1 MAPKC
6 FQNWFQMVSKCLKNG
21 KRKRKRK
28 RKSRFQFS
36 SSVQEVQ
43 SWSEKGSKFNLTV
56 DWSEK
61 GFKIQF
67 NSGQCLEFLLNSPSR
82 FFWRFLFYVF
92 STASCSC
99 VHACSAMSFFHDV
112 HRDSLHVSF
121 SMRSFMSSLP
131 GCVIHAAWSMISSA
145 YCIVLSVRFHD
156 FFSWLHVALVRVHT
170 PWFRLRHAYSMILTH
185 DFSCASH
192 QCSTATHQCLC
203 MPTISYHLSD
213 FRGSCTTSHTLAGR

>member
-156 FFSWLHVALVRVHT
+156 FFHDCMLLLCEFTLHDSVSDMHT
-170 PWFRLRHAYSMILTH
+170 PWFSLMTSLAPRTNALLLRHAFFAWCCFHVWLEIMQPL
-185 DFSCASH
+185 
-192 QCSTATHQCLC
+192 
-203 MPTISYHLSD
+203 
-213 FRGSCTTSHTLAGR
+213 RVW